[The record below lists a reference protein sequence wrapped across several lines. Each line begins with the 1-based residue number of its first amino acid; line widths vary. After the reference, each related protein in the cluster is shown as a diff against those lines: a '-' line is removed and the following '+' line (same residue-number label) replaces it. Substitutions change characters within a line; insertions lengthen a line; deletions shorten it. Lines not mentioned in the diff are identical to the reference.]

1 MFDTV
6 KILNAT
12 VQLSRTEF

>member
-6 KILNAT
+6 KIVYYSHIKQT
-12 VQLSRTEF
+12 CH